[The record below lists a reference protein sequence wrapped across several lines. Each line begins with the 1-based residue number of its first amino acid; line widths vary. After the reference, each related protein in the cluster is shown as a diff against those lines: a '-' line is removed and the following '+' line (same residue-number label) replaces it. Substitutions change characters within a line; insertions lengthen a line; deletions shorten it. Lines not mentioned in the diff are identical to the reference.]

1 MKMLMTCVG
10 LSCFALGCSQTP
22 VANKDAANKSAA
34 MVANSTFIAE
44 SEPAGAIPVGEART
58 SVKDNSPVTIV
69 GLIGGSPKP
78 FVDGLAAF
86 TIVDAKV
93 PYCSD
98 DEGCPTP
105 WDYCCQLDA
114 VKDNI
119 ATVKFVDAAG
129 KPITENAREWLNLNE
144 LATVVVTGI
153 AKRDD
158 QGNLTVAANKIF
170 VRSQK

>member
-1 MKMLMTCVG
+1 MKMFMTLVSLG
-10 LSCFALGCSQTP
+10 CFALGCSQAP
-22 VANKDAANKSAA
+22 VANKDTTGKSAA
-34 MVANSTFIAE
+34 RVASAPYLADL
-44 SEPAGAIPVGEART
+44 EPTGAIPVGEART
-58 SVKDNSPVTIV
+58 SVTNDSQVTVV

-93 PYCSD
+93 PYCPD
-98 DEGCPTP
+98 EEGCPTP
-105 WDYCCQLDA
+105 WDYCCQLEA

-129 KPITENAREWLNLNE
+129 KPITEDARQWLNLKE
-144 LATVVVTGI
+144 LATVVVSGT